1 MYREREGCLDD
12 NDVAAY
18 VDGYAFRPDERARIE
33 EHLAECPFCREL
45 VVGVFQTLVGDQP
58 FIPRKIPQA

>member
-1 MYREREGCLDD
+1 MLEEREGCLDD

-18 VDGYAFRPDERARIE
+18 VDGYAFRPEERSRIE
-33 EHLAECPFCREL
+33 DHLTECAFCREL
-45 VVGVFQTLVGDQP
+45 VVGVFQSLVDQP